1 MSQSPAVRRYVWRM
15 GGTSLLYVVA
25 VFFSLHVLYHGRVPL
40 PAALGLASIPSVPV
54 ILMIVVVSLYL
65 KEEKDDFQREL
76 FIRAMLWGT
85 GVTLAVTSF
94 WSFVH
99 LFAHFPSV
107 DGFHVFVLFW
117 LVDGLAALVLRL
129 RHGVSDE

>member
-1 MSQSPAVRRYVWRM
+1 MAYSSAVRRYLQRLAA
-15 GGTSLLYVVA
+15 TSLLYIVT
-25 VFFSLHVLYHGRVPL
+25 VFLSFHVLYHGRVPL
-40 PAALGLASIPSVPV
+40 PAALGLASIPSIPLV
-54 ILMIVVVSLYL
+54 LMIVVVALYL

-76 FIRAMLWGT
+76 FIRALLWGT

-99 LFAHFPSV
+99 LFAHFPPV

-117 LVDGLAALVLRL
+117 IADGLAALVLRL
-129 RHGVSDE
+129 RNGVSNE